1 MSVEFSNTYQEI
13 LLENLVSIIKQ
24 NFIFQTQLK
33 MTEGAGKEKT
43 ELQEKYDTLLTQY
56 NSLTSQTSE
65 LEALRSRVDTNASA
79 HEEKSRI
86 QSALNDE
93 MKKSVELRG
102 QLEAKSFEL
111 SKKNAELEAKS
122 SELAGK
128 NAELEAK
135 SSELAGKIQEIVD
148 MKNQML
154 KIETSIP
161 TSKSKKSN
169 PVSEPIESTPL
180 IPTSS
185 KGKDGN
191 TF

>member
-43 ELQEKYDTLLTQY
+43 ELQEKYDTIFSQY
-56 NSLTSQTSE
+56 ESLKSQTPE
-65 LEALRSRVDTNASA
+65 LEALRLRVDTNAGA

-93 MKKSVELRG
+93 MKKSVELKG
-102 QLEAKSFEL
+102 QLEV
-111 SKKNAELEAKS
+111 KS

-128 NAELEAK
+128 NAELEVK
-135 SSELAGKIQEIVD
+135 SSELEGKTQEIVNL
-148 MKNQML
+148 KNQIL
-154 KIETSIP
+154 KLESLVPPPKT
-161 TSKSKKSN
+161 KKVN
-169 PVSEPIESTPL
+169 PVIVPDLVEPTPL
-180 IPTSS
+180 ILSKTKVSDGSS
-185 KGKDGN
+185 
-191 TF
+191 F

>member
-13 LLENLVSIIKQ
+13 LLDNLVSIIKQ

-33 MTEGAGKEKT
+33 LAENGNKDKS
-43 ELQEKYDTLLTQY
+43 ELQEKYDTLFSQY
-56 NSLTSQTSE
+56 ESLKSQTPE
-65 LEALRSRVDTNASA
+65 LEALRLRVDTNAGA

-93 MKKSVELRG
+93 MKKSVDLKG
-102 QLEAKSFEL
+102 QLEV
-111 SKKNAELEAKS
+111 KS

-128 NAELEAK
+128 T
-135 SSELAGKIQEIVD
+135 QEIVD
-148 MKNQML
+148 LRNQIL
-154 KIETSIP
+154 KLESLIP
-161 TSKSKKSN
+161 VSKPKKSN
-169 PVSEPIESTPL
+169 SVFDPIESAPL
-180 IPTSS
+180 IPSSS